1 MSAPSASELRNLL
14 FHYTRQNFVRI

>member
-1 MSAPSASELRNLL
+1 MSVPSAFELRNPL